1 MCPSG
6 SEEDRV
12 HALLEC
18 SYNGE
23 VNNWIAHFAHM
34 TVPSSKAS
42 DIVNLNLHITEPMIF
57 PLIWSLSLVLS
68 LVWQCRVAKKTI
80 SLYSIRAEVEAKI
93 NMLRK
98 SRLRE
103 TVPIIKNLLNL

>member
-6 SEEDRV
+6 SDEDRV

-23 VNNWIAHFAHM
+23 VNNWIAQFTRRA
-34 TVPSSKAS
+34 VPLCNPS
-42 DIVNLNLHITEPMIF
+42 DIVNLNLQITEPMIF
-57 PLIWSLSLVLS
+57 PLTWSLSLVLS

-103 TVPIIKNLLNL
+103 TVPTIKNLLN